1 MLNTTLCYI
10 EKDDAY
16 LMLHRVKK
24 ENDINKDKWIG
35 IGGKFLENET
45 PDECILRETYEETG
59 LKLTDYRLR
68 GIVVFI
74 SDEYEGEFMYLYTAT
89 GFESAKAG
97 TDDELPDCN
106 EGVLEWV
113 AKDKVC
119 ELPIWEGDR
128 LFFRELKEDNGFFIM
143 KLRYEKDRL
152 VENSI
157 KYIR

>member
-24 ENDINKDKWIG
+24 DKDINKDKWIG

-59 LKLTDYRLR
+59 LLLTDYRLR

-89 GFESAKAG
+89 GFDGPISG
-97 TDDELPDCN
+97 TENELPECN

-113 AKDKVC
+113 AKDRVTN
-119 ELPIWEGDR
+119 LPTWEGDK
-128 LFFRELKEDNGFFIM
+128 LFFRELEEDNGFFIM
-143 KLRYEKDRL
+143 KLRYEKERL
-152 VENSI
+152 AESSV
-157 KYIR
+157 KYIK